1 MNTNKLERY
10 LNQEISELTGDLL
23 GIGDYNQNI
32 ELINRTEGMLT
43 GYRDIL
49 SKMKEVKIERF
60 LNNKIEQIR
69 KEYQAI
75 GDYNQNIELIK
86 KTEGLLTAYKDI
98 LILIKN

>member
-1 MNTNKLERY
+1 MTNLERY
-10 LNQEISELTGDLL
+10 LKQEISELTGDLL

-43 GYRDIL
+43 GYRDVL
-49 SKMKEVKIERF
+49 SKMKEIKLERY
-60 LNNKIEQIR
+60 LNNKISILIR
-69 KEYQAI
+69 EYQGI
-75 GDYNQNIELIK
+75 GDYNKNIELIK